1 MHLKLALVLL
11 FALPVGSF
19 SQTTGF
25 LDPADVVIRGIL
37 GEAQD
42 AARKG
47 RLTQLPTWSD
57 GELIRVFSREVR
69 DQHDKMDWYGEHAG
83 KWMYTTASAVRQSK
97 DKELQASLL
106 KTADY
111 LVNEQA
117 ADGYLGDYGPT
128 IRITSTTTSH
138 RRSWDTWNLTYMTL
152 GLLEVN
158 KYFPNEKYL
167 AAAKNIGELFL
178 RTFGEGKADITEY
191 GTRHGISATIILDAV
206 VELYRATNDKRY
218 LDFADWVVKTSEKT
232 EGVKFISA
240 GLNNVDMENV
250 GDGKAYQIL
259 WNLTGIAKLYE
270 VTGKAD
276 YLKAVENAWT
286 NVHDFHLTIAGGPWG
301 GIGKHLECF
310 NRKNFWSPYGFVET
324 CSTMSWIQL
333 NKQLLHLT
341 GNAKYAQEIERAAY
355 NALLGARFTNGVDW
369 SYHSFSN
376 GSWHSAHFNDCCP
389 SSGVLAL
396 EELTSMAY
404 SKKENGIAIN
414 LFTDSEATVAVG
426 KGSVRIVQKT
436 QYPFDGKVQL
446 TMSSLRH
453 GEARP
458 GKESFPLFV
467 RIPEWTSTATISIN
481 GKPVGT
487 DGLKAGE
494 YFKVEPQKPW
504 KEKDVV
510 EISFPMELKLHQKT
524 EDAPIPQGGGD
535 IYSVNWFALS
545 RGPLVFSANGLI
557 DGRDRERTFQLS
569 SQKPEEI
576 FTATTGPDGR
586 PAYRLNASGAENL
599 VFVPYFEAGRLRQ
612 SAPGS
617 ERGAKLNNW
626 RLTWIQTKIE

>member
-1 MHLKLALVLL
+1 MVRNRIVFVIAGIFLVYTPKVW
-11 FALPVGSF
+11 A
-19 SQTTGF
+19 QKTEF
-25 LDPADVVIRGIL
+25 LDPADVTINGLL
-37 GEAQD
+37 GEAQA

-47 RLTQLPTWSD
+47 RLTELPTWSD
-57 GELIRVFSREVR
+57 GQLIRIFSREVR

-97 DKELQASLL
+97 NKELQASLL

-111 LVNEQA
+111 LVSEQA

-128 IRITSTTTSH
+128 IRITSTTTPH

-158 KYFPNEKYL
+158 KYFPNEKYMG
-167 AAAKNIGELFL
+167 AAKKIGELFL
-178 RTFGEGKADITEY
+178 KTFGEGKGDITEY

-206 VELYRATNDKRY
+206 VELYKTTNDKRY
-218 LDFADWVVKTSEKT
+218 VDFAEWIVRKSEQT

-259 WNLTGIAKLYE
+259 WNLTAIAKLYE
-270 VTGKAD
+270 VTGKTD

-286 NVHDFHLTIAGGPWG
+286 NVRDFHLTIAGGPWG

-333 NKQLLHLT
+333 NKQMLHLT
-341 GNAKYAQEIERAAY
+341 GDAKYAQEIERAAY
-355 NALLGARFTNGVDW
+355 NALLGARYANGIDW

-376 GSWHSAHFNDCCP
+376 GSWHAAHFNDCCP

-396 EELTSMAY
+396 EELTSLVY

-414 LFTDSEATVAVG
+414 VFTDGEARVTVG
-426 KGSVRIVQKT
+426 KGSVRVVQKT
-436 QYPFDGKVQL
+436 QYPYDGKIQL
-446 TMSSLRH
+446 TMTPS
-453 GEARP
+453 
-458 GKESFPLFV
+458 GKETFPLFI
-467 RIPEWTSTATISIN
+467 RIPDWASTASISIN
-481 GKPVGT
+481 SKPVET
-487 DGLKAGE
+487 TALKPGE
-494 YFKVEPQKPW
+494 YFKVEKAW
-504 KEKDVV
+504 REKDVV

-545 RGPLVFSANGLI
+545 RGPLVFAANGLI
-557 DGRDRERTFQLS
+557 DGRDRERTVQVPS
-569 SQKPEEI
+569 MKPEQM
-576 FTATTGPDGR
+576 FTATTNPYGQR
-586 PAYRLNASGAENL
+586 PAYQLKGAGAGNL
-599 VFVPYFEAGRLRQ
+599 IFVPYFEAG
-612 SAPGS
+612 
-617 ERGAKLNNW
+617 GAKLNNW
-626 RLTWIQTKIE
+626 RLTWIQNKIE

>member
-1 MHLKLALVLL
+1 MAIRNVALWGIAGVIL
-11 FALPVGSF
+11 FNSNGAY
-19 SQTTGF
+19 SQKTEF
-25 LDPADVVIRGIL
+25 LDPADVVIHGTL

-47 RLTQLPTWSD
+47 RLTQLPVWSD
-57 GELIRVFSREVR
+57 GQLIRIFSKEVR

-83 KWMYTTASAVRQSK
+83 KWMYTTASAVRQSRN
-97 DKELQASLL
+97 KELQASLL
-106 KTADY
+106 ETADY

-128 IRITSTTTSH
+128 IRITSTSASH

-167 AAAKNIGELFL
+167 NAAKKIGELFL
-178 RTFGEGKADITEY
+178 KTFGEGKADITAY

-218 LDFADWVVKTSEKT
+218 LDFAEWVIAKSEQT

-270 VTGKAD
+270 VTGKPA

-286 NVHDFHLTIAGGPWG
+286 NIHDFHLTIAGGPWG
-301 GIGKHLECF
+301 GVGKHLECF
-310 NRKNFWSPYGFVET
+310 NRKNFWSPYGFIET

-341 GNAKYAQEIERAAY
+341 GDAKYAQEIERAAY

-376 GSWHSAHFNDCCP
+376 GSWHKAHFNDCCP

-396 EELTSMAY
+396 EELTSLVY
-404 SKKENGIAIN
+404 SKRENGIAIN
-414 LFTDSEATVAVG
+414 LFTDSEATVAFG

-436 QYPFDGKVQL
+436 QYPFDGKIQL
-446 TMSSLRH
+446 NVSQ
-453 GEARP
+453 A
-458 GKESFPLFV
+458 GKDNVPLFI
-467 RIPEWTSTATISIN
+467 RIPEWTSTAAITIN
-481 GKPVGT
+481 GKPVDVT
-487 DGLKAGE
+487 GLKTGE
-494 YFKVEPQKPW
+494 YFKVEKPDKVKVW
-504 KEKDVV
+504 KDKDVV
-510 EISFPMELKLHQKT
+510 EITFPMELRLHQKT

-545 RGPLVFSANGLI
+545 RGPLVFAADGLI
-557 DGRDRERTFQLS
+557 DGRDRERTFQLPS
-569 SQKPEEI
+569 VKPEEI
-576 FTATTGPDGR
+576 FTATTDPESGR
-586 PAYRLNASGAENL
+586 PAYRLKANGAENL
-599 VFVPYFEAGRLRQ
+599 IFVPYFEAG
-612 SAPGS
+612 
-617 ERGAKLNNW
+617 GAKVNNW